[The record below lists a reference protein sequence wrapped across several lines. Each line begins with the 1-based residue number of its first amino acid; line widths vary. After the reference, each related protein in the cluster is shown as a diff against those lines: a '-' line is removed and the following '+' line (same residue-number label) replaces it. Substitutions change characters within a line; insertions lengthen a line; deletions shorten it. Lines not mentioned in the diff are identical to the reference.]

1 MKEQMLRY
9 VIGVQNK
16 IKEVIQ
22 PTEVLT
28 LKTDGGEAYVDTG
41 VKVIIALIVG
51 GLLLGGFVLLT
62 KGTILTSLNTKITA
76 MFATV

>member
-1 MKEQMLRY
+1 MKEQMLRC

-22 PTEVLT
+22 PTEILT